1 MTADELLSE
10 RTAVVMQALSWVGV
24 PFAHMGQDRVGGI
37 DCAHLLIDAFAAFVT
52 VDVKPYAPDWF
63 LHSDRDLLRDLVRSH
78 CVQVLAAEPGDIM
91 LFQFGRAASHAGIVV
106 DPDPLMMVHAYRPS
120 RGVRVDECGVGSGFA
135 SRLDSCWR
143 LSRWM
148 A

>member
-1 MTADELLSE
+1 MTVDVLAE
-10 RTAVVMQALSWVGV
+10 RTAVVMRALSWVGV
-24 PFAHMGQDRVGGI
+24 PFLHMGQDRAAGI
-37 DCAHLLIDAFAAFVT
+37 DCAHLLLDAFAPLVA
-52 VDVKPYAPDWF
+52 VDVTPYTADWF
-63 LHSDRDLLRDLVRSH
+63 LHSDRELLRDMVRPH
-78 CVQVLAAEPGDIM
+78 CVQVLAPEPGDII
-91 LFQFGRAASHAGIVV
+91 LFQFGRAASHAGIIT
-106 DPDPLMMVHAYRPS
+106 DGDPLMMVHAYRPS